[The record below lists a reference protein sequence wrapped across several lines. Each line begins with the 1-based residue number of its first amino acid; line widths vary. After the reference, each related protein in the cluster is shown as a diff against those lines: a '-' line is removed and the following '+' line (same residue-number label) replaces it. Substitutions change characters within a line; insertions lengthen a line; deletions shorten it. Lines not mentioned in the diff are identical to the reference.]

1 MAQANF
7 GVTVTINAGWNLVYL
22 PLGGLADILDTA
34 RQCFDAVY
42 KPSGTGWL
50 RYVPGAPAYVSN
62 LQQSL
67 GEAFWI
73 EGTANCGT
81 IGI

>member
-1 MAQANF
+1 M
-7 GVTVTINAGWNLVYL
+7 TVTIHQGWNLAYL
-22 PLGGLADILDTA
+22 PAGRLDDILDTA

-42 KPSGTGWL
+42 KPGGNGWL

-67 GEAFWI
+67 GEVFWI
-73 EGTANCGT
+73 EGTAECGAVR
-81 IGI
+81 I